1 MEVWEEPIE
10 TGEVPEDCSQFDVI
24 VVGGG
29 PGGSAAAAYNAL
41 NGSKVLLLEKDVWPR
56 DKVCGDAVGGKSLS
70 HVEELG
76 VLPMIQATPYYQVD
90 SIVFGSANGS
100 EVRVMLPEKSYEE
113 KGLMSGYALPRVQFD
128 YMMFKRATEL
138 VRENGGSVIQG
149 FSVNEV
155 LSEEVVDESRIVG
168 VSGKAGG
175 KRSDNPV
182 LTFTASVT
190 IGAGG
195 YNCPVSRKIVELNDE
210 PHKDNEHF
218 CGGYREY
225 WENVEGLEGQ
235 EGPIE
240 IHFIDEVLP
249 GYFWLFPVRDG
260 VVNVGIGMLISEQR
274 KQKGIK
280 KSLKQIQK
288 WVIEEHPRFKERFG
302 GATLVPGSEKGWQL
316 PFGSPRKR
324 APSFQPRRS
333 TMAGAMA
340 VGDAASLVD
349 PFSGEGIGNA
359 LLTAKM
365 TTSHFNKELHSEGFP
380 ESAATEYM
388 EDLWNELGGELS
400 NSTKLQRMMR
410 IKILTNWFVK
420 KASRKPEIGEMM
432 SEMIASKET
441 QRALWNPWFLF
452 KTLVLP

>member
-1 MEVWEEPIE
+1 MEAWEQPID
-10 TGEVPEDCSQFDVI
+10 TGEVPEDGSHFDVI

-41 NGSKVLLLEKDVWPR
+41 NGSKVLLIEKDVWPR
-56 DKVCGDAVGGKSLS
+56 DKPCGDAVGGKSLS

-90 SIVFGSANGS
+90 SIIFGSSNGS
-100 EVRVMLPEKSYEE
+100 EVRVMLPKESYEA

-128 YMMFKRATEL
+128 YMLFKRATEL
-138 VRENGGSVIQG
+138 LRENGGSVIQG
-149 FSVNEV
+149 FSVREV
-155 LSEEVVDESRIVG
+155 MSEVDDGAQRIVG
-168 VSGKAGG
+168 VSCKSGG
-175 KRSDNPV
+175 KRSDTPE

-195 YNCPVSRKIVELNDE
+195 YNCPVSRKIVELHDE

-225 WENVEGLEGQ
+225 WENVEGLEDQ

-240 IHFIDEVLP
+240 IHFIEEVLP
-249 GYFWLFPVRDG
+249 GYFWLFPVSEG

-274 KQKGIK
+274 KQKGKK

-288 WVIEEHPRFKERFG
+288 WVIEEHPRFKERFSG
-302 GATLVPGSEKGWQL
+302 SKLVPGSEKGWQL
-316 PFGSPRKR
+316 PFGSPRKD
-324 APSFQPRRS
+324 APSYQPRRAA
-333 TMAGAMA
+333 MAGAMA

-365 TTSHFNKELHSEGFP
+365 TTRHFDREKHSEGFP
-380 ESAATEYM
+380 EEAAVAYM
-388 EDLWNELGGELS
+388 EEMWGELGKELT
-400 NSTKLQRMMR
+400 NSTRLQRMMKLKFLSNFF
-410 IKILTNWFVK
+410 IK
-420 KASRKPEIGEMM
+420 KASKKEEIGKMM
-432 SEMIASKET
+432 SEMIASKDAQEN
-441 QRALWNPWFLF
+441 LFSKWFLF

>member
-175 KRSDNPV
+175 KRSDDPV

-190 IGAGG
+190 IFRDIYMIIATI
-195 YNCPVSRKIVELNDE
+195 RL
-210 PHKDNEHF
+210 
-218 CGGYREY
+218 
-225 WENVEGLEGQ
+225 
-235 EGPIE
+235 
-240 IHFIDEVLP
+240 LP
-249 GYFWLFPVRDG
+249 GNR
-260 VVNVGIGMLISEQR
+260 R
-274 KQKGIK
+274 
-280 KSLKQIQK
+280 
-288 WVIEEHPRFKERFG
+288 
-302 GATLVPGSEKGWQL
+302 ATSRHGSDIYMIC
-316 PFGSPRKR
+316 F
-324 APSFQPRRS
+324 
-333 TMAGAMA
+333 
-340 VGDAASLVD
+340 
-349 PFSGEGIGNA
+349 
-359 LLTAKM
+359 LL
-365 TTSHFNKELHSEGFP
+365 
-380 ESAATEYM
+380 
-388 EDLWNELGGELS
+388 
-400 NSTKLQRMMR
+400 
-410 IKILTNWFVK
+410 
-420 KASRKPEIGEMM
+420 
-432 SEMIASKET
+432 
-441 QRALWNPWFLF
+441 
-452 KTLVLP
+452 

>member
-1 MEVWEEPIE
+1 MEAWEQPID
-10 TGEVPEDCSQFDVI
+10 TGEVPEDGSHFDVI

-41 NGSKVLLLEKDVWPR
+41 NGSKVLLIEKDVWPR
-56 DKVCGDAVGGKSLS
+56 DKPCGDAVGGKSLS

-90 SIVFGSANGS
+90 SIIFGSSNGS
-100 EVRVMLPEKSYEE
+100 EVRVMLPKESYEA

-128 YMMFKRATEL
+128 YMLFKRATEL
-138 VRENGGSVIQG
+138 LRENGGSVIQG
-149 FSVNEV
+149 FSVREV
-155 LSEEVVDESRIVG
+155 MSEVDDGAQRIVG
-168 VSGKAGG
+168 VSCKSGG
-175 KRSDNPV
+175 KRSDTPE

-195 YNCPVSRKIVELNDE
+195 YNCPVSRKIVELHDE

-240 IHFIDEVLP
+240 IHFIEEVLP
-249 GYFWLFPVRDG
+249 GYFWLFPVREG

-274 KQKGIK
+274 KQKGKK

-288 WVIEEHPRFKERFG
+288 WVIEEHPRFKERFSG
-302 GATLVPGSEKGWQL
+302 SKLVPGSEKGWQL
-316 PFGSPRKR
+316 PFGSPRKD
-324 APSFQPRRS
+324 APSYQPRRAA
-333 TMAGAMA
+333 MAGAMA

-365 TTSHFNKELHSEGFP
+365 TTRHFDREKHSAGFP
-380 ESAATEYM
+380 EEAAVAYM
-388 EDLWNELGGELS
+388 EEMWGELGKELT
-400 NSTKLQRMMR
+400 NSTRLQRMMKLKFLSNFF
-410 IKILTNWFVK
+410 IK
-420 KASRKPEIGEMM
+420 KASKKEEIGKMM
-432 SEMIASKET
+432 SEMIASKDAQEN
-441 QRALWNPWFLF
+441 LFSKWFLF